1 MNTLEGL
8 RLLSLPNDIL
18 AMVCVDKE
26 LSSNDLAAMR
36 LTNHE
41 LHAVATTEFAQRYFQ
56 DPFVMMLRDNLETL
70 VEICK
75 HPVFGPQVR
84 KIQLLNNFFHPGHLK
99 GFVRE
104 MEKAY
109 RTADT
114 SRVLSGKGD
123 LQRFADLVAEQYDLL
138 QSGTGHQLLRRAFEA
153 VGAQRG
159 SVAICSQKSK
169 HSYSPIGWTHIAKD
183 FQDGLIYHVL
193 GMPQVLSTINILL
206 KAAQAGA
213 CTVSQLDVGIDCC
226 HSYSYRGEVISA
238 RDMDESLL
246 LGLRESR
253 FQSGWQGWNE
263 HSSRALQHLDLLFQK
278 IPSDLRT
285 LSLSSNLV
293 LRTDT
298 EPRMITRAMS
308 EGLRHDLFTAI
319 RSNALESLHLSKIAL
334 YQNNLLRLLEAHRGS
349 LKKLVLDEVYL
360 HGEWDHVLS
369 RIADAFSLEYFK
381 LSKARKI
388 VENLR
393 SRRLVSRY
401 SKDCEL
407 RNKDRMREDLNMFIE
422 LQKLEK
428 RAKEAEERR
437 LPRLA
442 EPRRSVHVVEKETS
456 EDQKEE
462 ELVAQPDS

>member
-1 MNTLEGL
+1 
-8 RLLSLPNDIL
+8 
-18 AMVCVDKE
+18 
-26 LSSNDLAAMR
+26 
-36 LTNHE
+36 
-41 LHAVATTEFAQRYFQ
+41 
-56 DPFVMMLRDNLETL
+56 
-70 VEICK
+70 
-75 HPVFGPQVR
+75 
-84 KIQLLNNFFHPGHLK
+84 
-99 GFVRE
+99 
-104 MEKAY
+104 
-109 RTADT
+109 
-114 SRVLSGKGD
+114 
-123 LQRFADLVAEQYDLL
+123 
-138 QSGTGHQLLRRAFEA
+138 
-153 VGAQRG
+153 
-159 SVAICSQKSK
+159 
-169 HSYSPIGWTHIAKD
+169 
-183 FQDGLIYHVL
+183 
-193 GMPQVLSTINILL
+193 
-206 KAAQAGA
+206 
-213 CTVSQLDVGIDCC
+213 
-226 HSYSYRGEVISA
+226 
-238 RDMDESLL
+238 
-246 LGLRESR
+246 
-253 FQSGWQGWNE
+253 
-263 HSSRALQHLDLLFQK
+263 
-278 IPSDLRT
+278 
-285 LSLSSNLV
+285 V

-442 EPRRSVHVVEKETS
+442 EPRRSVHVAEKETS
-456 EDQKEE
+456 EEQKEE